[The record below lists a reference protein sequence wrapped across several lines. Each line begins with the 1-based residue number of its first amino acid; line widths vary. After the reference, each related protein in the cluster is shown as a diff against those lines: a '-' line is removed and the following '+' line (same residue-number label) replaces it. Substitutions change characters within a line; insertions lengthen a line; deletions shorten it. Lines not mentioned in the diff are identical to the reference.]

1 MIESTLMQEDT
12 RITLQKIQR
21 HIIFRRRSAV
31 FFSVIALF
39 GIGVFSVHRFFT
51 HHPRYQENL
60 QPVESVAREPL
71 PAVYTPE
78 PVEVR
83 AHENESR
90 WPILP
95 PPPDPKMDL
104 IKTRGCVADGLLNG
118 YGGDERSSV
127 AMINRSQCY
136 YLHRALETWLDP
148 PDFEEA
154 YKIHQE
160 ITKPNT
166 VYGMF
171 IAEAI
176 DTRANYEYPIES
188 RDFDFGKMCRK
199 GSKNFWGEHT
209 CKPTLE
215 SAEYRK
221 YIEYITERAMDL
233 GVQVFLFGQVFY
245 QDASDLD
252 RTRMPEVIAEMR
264 EYAEFRGMKI
274 FVGAQTNDIKDE
286 TYLRQ
291 FDFIEGGVGIDDAG
305 GIEDGACLSRW
316 WKHPGDWCWA
326 LLWNQEYLTKANN
339 VLIHLDW
346 SGKIGDDMGRFVRM
360 EKADREALLEKLYQF
375 FAQRKVGFLMPMMA
389 RLSRDN
395 GGCYGGDKH
404 FYSASRKYL
413 CDDEDVI
420 NRILSGK

>member
-1 MIESTLMQEDT
+1 MRAIIQDILRKARPKTAL
-12 RITLQKIQR
+12 RWYLQA
-21 HIIFRRRSAV
+21 AV
-31 FFSVIALF
+31 FVTLLAGTF
-39 GIGVFSVHRFFT
+39 GFFWYGWLSEKMLLSGSAE
-51 HHPRYQENL
+51 PA
-60 QPVESVAREPL
+60 VEVKREPL
-71 PAVYTPE
+71 PVVYTPP

-95 PPPDPKMDL
+95 PPPDPKMEL

-118 YGGDERSSV
+118 YGGDEKSSA

-136 YLHRALETWLDP
+136 YLHRALETWLEP
-148 PDFEEA
+148 PDFDRA
-154 YKIHQE
+154 YEIHKE

-176 DTRANYEYPIES
+176 DTKAEYENPIEE
-188 RDFDFGKMCRK
+188 REFDFKKMCRK

-209 CKPTLE
+209 CKPSLE

-221 YIEYITERAMDL
+221 YLEYITERAMDL

-252 RTRMPEVIAEMR
+252 QTRMPEVITAMR

-274 FVGAQTNDIKDE
+274 FIGAQTNDIQDE
-286 TYLRQ
+286 WYLRQ
-291 FDFIEGGVGIDDAG
+291 FDFIEGGIGINA
-305 GIEDGACLSRW
+305 DGWVEEGSCFSRW
-316 WKHPGDWCWA
+316 WKQPGDWCWA
-326 LLWNQEYLTKANN
+326 LLWHPEYASKANN
-339 VLIHLDW
+339 VLVHLDW
-346 SGKIGDDMGRFVRM
+346 SGKIGDDMSRFVRM
-360 EKADREALLEKLYQF
+360 DKAAREETLGRLHRYFGEKNI
-375 FAQRKVGFLMPMMA
+375 GFLMPVMA
-389 RLSRDN
+389 RLHRDN

-404 FYSASRKYL
+404 FYSASRKYS
-413 CDDEDVI
+413 CQDEDAI
-420 NRILSGK
+420 NKILSGK

>member
-1 MIESTLMQEDT
+1 MMRGPMRAIIRDILRKSQPRAALRPAIFVVFLAGILSALWYGWLSE
-12 RITLQKIQR
+12 RIL
-21 HIIFRRRSAV
+21 S
-31 FFSVIALF
+31 
-39 GIGVFSVHRFFT
+39 
-51 HHPRYQENL
+51 P
-60 QPVESVAREPL
+60 ESVEPVAQVEREPL
-71 PAVYTPE
+71 PVVYTPP
-78 PVEVR
+78 PVAVR

-95 PPPDPKMDL
+95 PPPDPKMEL

-118 YGGDERSSV
+118 YGGDEKSSA

-136 YLHRALETWLDP
+136 YLHRALETWLEP
-148 PDFEEA
+148 PDFDRA
-154 YKIHQE
+154 YKLQKE

-176 DTRANYEYPIES
+176 DTKAEYANPIED
-188 RDFDFGKMCRK
+188 RKFDFKEMCRK

-209 CKPTLE
+209 CKPSLE

-221 YIEYITERAMDL
+221 YVEYITERAMDL

-274 FVGAQTNDIKDE
+274 FIGAQTNDIQDE
-286 TYLRQ
+286 RYLRM
-291 FDFIEGGVGIDDAG
+291 FDFIEGGVGINQ
-305 GIEDGACLSRW
+305 DGWVEEGSCFSRW
-316 WKHPGDWCWA
+316 WKQPGDWCWA
-326 LLWNQEYLTKANN
+326 LLWHPEYASKANN
-339 VLIHLDW
+339 VLVHLDW
-346 SGKIGDDMGRFVRM
+346 SGKIGDDMSRFVRM
-360 EKADREALLEKLYQF
+360 GKNEREETLGRLHQYFGDK
-375 FAQRKVGFLMPMMA
+375 RIGFLMPVMA
-389 RLSRDN
+389 RLHRDN

-404 FYSASRKYL
+404 FYSASRKYS
-413 CDDEDVI
+413 CQDEDAI

>member
-1 MIESTLMQEDT
+1 MMRGPMRAIIRDILRKSQPRAALRPAIFVVLLAGILSVLWYGWLSERTLESTE
-12 RITLQKIQR
+12 
-21 HIIFRRRSAV
+21 
-31 FFSVIALF
+31 
-39 GIGVFSVHRFFT
+39 
-51 HHPRYQENL
+51 
-60 QPVESVAREPL
+60 PVVQVEREPL
-71 PAVYTPE
+71 PVVYTPL

-95 PPPDPKMDL
+95 PPPDPKMEL

-118 YGGDERSSV
+118 YGGDEKSSA

-136 YLHRALETWLDP
+136 YLHRALETWLEP
-148 PDFEEA
+148 PDFDRA
-154 YKIHQE
+154 YELQKE

-176 DTRANYEYPIES
+176 DTKAEYDNPIED
-188 RDFDFGKMCRK
+188 REFDFKKMCRK

-209 CKPTLE
+209 CKPSLE

-221 YIEYITERAMDL
+221 YVEYITERAMDL
-233 GVQVFLFGQVFY
+233 GVQVFMFGQVFY

-274 FVGAQTNDIKDE
+274 FIGAQTNDIQDE
-286 TYLRQ
+286 RYLRM
-291 FDFIEGGVGIDDAG
+291 FDFIEGGVGINQ
-305 GIEDGACLSRW
+305 DGWVEEGSCFSRW
-316 WKHPGDWCWA
+316 WKQPGDWCWA
-326 LLWNQEYLTKANN
+326 LLWHPEYASKANN
-339 VLIHLDW
+339 VLVHLDW
-346 SGKIGDDMGRFVRM
+346 SGKIGDDMSRFVRM
-360 EKADREALLEKLYQF
+360 GKNEREETLGRLHQYFGDK
-375 FAQRKVGFLMPMMA
+375 RIGFLMPVMA
-389 RLSRDN
+389 RLHRDN

-404 FYSASRKYL
+404 FYSASRKYS
-413 CDDEDVI
+413 CQDEDAI

>member
-1 MIESTLMQEDT
+1 MQEDT
-12 RITLQKIQR
+12 QNIVSKSYRGIVFRQRILLLFIL
-21 HIIFRRRSAV
+21 IAIGAAV
-31 FFSVIALF
+31 FV
-39 GIGVFSVHRFFT
+39 GYYFFRK
-51 HHPRYQENL
+51 HQEQL
-60 QPVESVAREPL
+60 MDAQPVAIAEESLSSET
-71 PAVYTPE
+71 YIPE
-78 PVEVR
+78 PVAIR

-95 PPPDPKMDL
+95 PPPDPKMDF

-118 YGGDERSSV
+118 YGGDEQSSA

-136 YLHRALETWLDP
+136 YLHRSLETWLEP

-154 YKIHQE
+154 YKIHQT

-171 IAEAI
+171 IAEAL
-176 DTRANYEYPIES
+176 DTAASYEYPIEN
-188 RDFDFGKMCRK
+188 RDFDFGKMCRN

-215 SAEYRK
+215 SAEYRR
-221 YIEYITERAMDL
+221 YVEYITERAMDL

-252 RTRMPEVIAEMR
+252 KTHMPEVIADMR

-274 FVGAQTNDIKDE
+274 FIGAQTNDIKDE
-286 TYLRQ
+286 SYLRQ
-291 FDFIEGGVGIDDAG
+291 FDFIEGGVGIDDSG
-305 GIEDGACLSRW
+305 NIEDGSCLSRW
-316 WKHPGDWCWA
+316 WKKPGDWCWA
-326 LLWNQEYLTKANN
+326 LLWNEEYLAKANN

-346 SGKIGDDMGRFVRM
+346 SGKVGDDMGRFTRM
-360 EKADREALLEKLYQF
+360 GKGNRETTLEKLYRF
-375 FAQRKVGFLMPMMA
+375 FTQKKIGFLMPVMA
-389 RLSRDN
+389 RLSQDN
-395 GGCYGGDKH
+395 EGCYGRNKH

-413 CDDEDVI
+413 CDDEEAI
-420 NRILSGK
+420 NRILGRK